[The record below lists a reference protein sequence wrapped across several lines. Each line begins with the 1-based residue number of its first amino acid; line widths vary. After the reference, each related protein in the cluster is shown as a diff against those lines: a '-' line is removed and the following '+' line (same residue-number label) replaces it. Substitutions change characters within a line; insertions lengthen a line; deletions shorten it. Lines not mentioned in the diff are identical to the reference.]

1 MPESEES
8 GARVERRSGPWIVR
22 LLASYGIEIA
32 FGIPGVHTVALYE
45 GLSTGA
51 LTHVTPRHE
60 QGAGFMADGYAR
72 IAGKPAAC
80 FVITGPGLTN
90 VATAMAQAYA
100 ESVPMLVLSS
110 TSHRRHLGRGLGQLH
125 ELPDQQA
132 LASQVSAFSHTLHD
146 LADLPQVLDRAFAVF
161 ESGRPRPVHIEIPLD
176 VWDQTPPAT
185 PIAAA
190 RTQVPRPTPGAA
202 AIRAAAGALQAAER
216 PVILAGGGAVR
227 AAGPLRGLAERLDA
241 PVVMTAN
248 ARGLL
253 APSHPLAV
261 PASPSLAPAR
271 ALIAESDAVLAVGT
285 ELGPTDYDMYETGMP
300 DWPRPLVR
308 IDLDAAQL
316 TRPVAA
322 DVPVL
327 ADAAPALGA
336 LAEALGAPTARAEPT
351 AQAGGAARAEQA
363 RSAAVRGLEPA
374 MQRALAV
381 ANTVRDALPEALL
394 IGDSTQPIYAGNL
407 AFGAAFPGQWHNSAT
422 GYGTLGWALPASL
435 GAALAAPTRPVV
447 CLIGDGGLHYTLGEL
462 AAIRQAGRPVI
473 VLLWNN
479 AGYGE
484 IKAAMQAEGV
494 APVGVELFTPDFD
507 RLAEAYGFAVAV
519 PERVDQLPELLRA
532 AAARDLPT
540 LIRLEEAV
548 ALA

>member
-1 MPESEES
+1 
-8 GARVERRSGPWIVR
+8 
-22 LLASYGIEIA
+22 
-32 FGIPGVHTVALYE
+32 
-45 GLSTGA
+45 
-51 LTHVTPRHE
+51 
-60 QGAGFMADGYAR
+60 
-72 IAGKPAAC
+72 
-80 FVITGPGLTN
+80 
-90 VATAMAQAYA
+90 
-100 ESVPMLVLSS
+100 
-110 TSHRRHLGRGLGQLH
+110 
-125 ELPDQQA
+125 
-132 LASQVSAFSHTLHD
+132 
-146 LADLPQVLDRAFAVF
+146 
-161 ESGRPRPVHIEIPLD
+161 
-176 VWDQTPPAT
+176 
-185 PIAAA
+185 
-190 RTQVPRPTPGAA
+190 
-202 AIRAAAGALQAAER
+202 
-216 PVILAGGGAVR
+216 
-227 AAGPLRGLAERLDA
+227 
-241 PVVMTAN
+241 
-248 ARGLL
+248 
-253 APSHPLAV
+253 
-261 PASPSLAPAR
+261 
-271 ALIAESDAVLAVGT
+271 
-285 ELGPTDYDMYETGMP
+285 
-300 DWPRPLVR
+300 
-308 IDLDAAQL
+308 
-316 TRPVAA
+316 
-322 DVPVL
+322 
-327 ADAAPALGA
+327 
-336 LAEALGAPTARAEPT
+336 
-351 AQAGGAARAEQA
+351 
-363 RSAAVRGLEPA
+363 